1 MKIIITES
9 KLVNL
14 FKQRYGV
21 DFSGRVQKITDHNQ
35 LPNKFKWFH
44 KNFFDSYLNF
54 IPGQITP
61 FYLIEADGKLYLYHK
76 RTLSGNIDE
85 DMIDEEI
92 VDERGQI
99 VSVNGF
105 KKSNNIPNIGLSLSD
120 FFDMYIDKSSDVDE
134 M

>member
-21 DFSGRVQKITDHNQ
+21 DFSGRVQKITDHSE
-35 LPNKFKWFH
+35 LPNKFKWFS
-44 KNFFDSYLNF
+44 KKFFDSYLNF

-76 RTLSGNIDE
+76 RTLSGDIDE

-92 VDERGQI
+92 IDERGHI

-105 KKSNNIPNIGLSLSD
+105 KKSNNIPNIGISLSD